1 MSDVGA
7 SVSRGAQLHVPDKN
21 GILEIISRGAASAL
35 EKLAKSDNFWEKVDS
50 DVVNAMII
58 RSYGYILIEKGKIGL
73 FGMVTEETIL
83 KLIKDGNYSTLKKL
97 ANSNEFWKDISDNVI
112 NAAVIK
118 GYLDLFIDE
127 RKTDLFERVTKDTI
141 SEILSSRG
149 HENTLRG
156 LAKYRF
162 FWESLDQ
169 STVESMLYCGYI
181 YLFIDN
187 KKTNLITE
195 SNVSVALRNPT
206 SVQLIIDNGLAHL
219 LTEAAF
225 MGTLKLGIDCRQSLD
240 LMVEHGYISMVLSI
254 IEKWPYD
261 LRFSEEPRD
270 ALFGAWI
277 EERKL
282 SPEKILTFYH
292 ARAKRSQVAEEDQG
306 SFNIFKKL
314 CGDMRYIYFRC
325 VIKLVNR
332 IKNTEGYNDEWVE
345 SMILDFLRDLSGDNK
360 DSIDHL
366 MDKVADVDKTVE
378 RVRNELEEGESAK
391 VTAFE
396 LVTAASRLEAE
407 GLLRGD
413 TEMCP
418 ICMNSYCSGNMNA
431 EIVIHT
437 CNNSFHSGCD
447 ENCREVIN
455 FCAVCR
461 LE

>member
-7 SVSRGAQLHVPDKN
+7 SVSRRAQLHVPDKN
-21 GILEIISRGAASAL
+21 GILEIISRMADSAL
-35 EKLAKSDNFWEKVDS
+35 ETLAKSDHFWEKVDS

-58 RSYGYILIEKGKIGL
+58 GRYEYILIEKGKIEL

-83 KLIKDGNYSTLKKL
+83 KLIKDGNYGTLKEL
-97 ANSNEFWKDISDNVI
+97 ANRNEFWKDISDDVI

-127 RKTDLFERVTKDTI
+127 GKTDLFERITKDTI
-141 SEILSSRG
+141 SEILSSRR
-149 HENTLRG
+149 HQNTLWG
-156 LAKYRF
+156 LARCSF
-162 FWESLDQ
+162 FWERLDQ
-169 STVESMLYCGYI
+169 STIERMLSDGLI
-181 YLFIDN
+181 RLFIYN
-187 KKTNLITE
+187 GKTDLITE
-195 SNVSVALRNPT
+195 RNISSALGNPDSVKLM
-206 SVQLIIDNGLAHL
+206 IENGLAHL
-219 LTEAAF
+219 LTEATF
-225 MGTLKLGIDCRQSLD
+225 MVTLKLGLDCRQSLD

-261 LRFSEEPRD
+261 LRFPGEPRD

-277 EERKL
+277 EERKV

-292 ARAKRSQVAEEDQG
+292 TRAERGQVAKEDKG
-306 SFNIFKKL
+306 NFNLFKKL
-314 CGDMRYIYFRC
+314 CGDMRYIHFRC

-332 IKNTEGYNDEWVE
+332 IKNTEGYNNEGVKR
-345 SMILDFLRDLSGDNK
+345 MILSFLRDLSGDTK
-360 DSIDHL
+360 GSIDHI

-378 RVRNELEEGESAK
+378 RVRSELEEGESAK
-391 VTAFE
+391 ATAFE
-396 LVTAASRLEAE
+396 LVTATSRLEAE

-431 EIVIHT
+431 EVVIHT
-437 CNNSFHSGCD
+437 CNNSFHSACD
-447 ENCREVIN
+447 ENFRKVSS